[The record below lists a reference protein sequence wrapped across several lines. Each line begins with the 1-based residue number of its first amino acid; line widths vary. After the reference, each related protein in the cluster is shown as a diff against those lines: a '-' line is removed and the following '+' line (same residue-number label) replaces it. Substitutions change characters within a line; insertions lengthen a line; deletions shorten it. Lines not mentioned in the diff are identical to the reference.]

1 MRRLKKDYPIISD
14 GRRIQEMLTSN
25 KPIIELYLFSFSRY
39 VEAVQLWLKATCLE
53 VYGFA
58 NLS

>member
-14 GRRIQEMLTSN
+14 GRRIQETLTSN

-53 VYGFA
+53 VYG
-58 NLS
+58 LK